1 MTKPDQTLSRKMAGG
16 AVWMLSARMLMR
28 ASGLINVMILA
39 RLLPPADFGVVGLTV
54 ALIGAFEAMS
64 DLSMNAAIVRHP
76 DPKKKHYDTA
86 FTIALLRG
94 LFIGGLA
101 LLCAEPLADFY
112 GDERLK
118 YVAWALAA
126 QAVIFGLTN
135 TGTADFQRDFTFGKD
150 FTYLAARK
158 LGGSAASIGFALTIW
173 PDYRALVGGLIIGS
187 ITSVVA
193 SFVLHPMRPR
203 LSFEAFG
210 ELFGFSKWMLATN
223 LLDFAHRRIDALIL
237 GKTLGL
243 APLGIHALAMELAN
257 LVANDFAQPLR
268 RATMPG
274 FAKLQSNLKELRH
287 QFATA
292 YGASMVFA
300 VPFALGVALVAEPA
314 IRLAFGPDWAAAAP
328 PLRVLCL
335 YGLAGASVQ
344 FCWPLLVSM
353 GEPRRFAPLQI
364 GTLIIGAPAIW
375 WASLN
380 YGLIGAAWAMSAM
393 GGIFALLVMRAA
405 LSLTQGDVKEVM
417 DWAPR
422 CLGAGLAMALAVRA
436 GQAYLPYDGSAGL
449 AAVSLIVSIVV
460 GGLVYPVVLLTLWRL
475 SGRPESAESRIISMA
490 GGMVAGRLRKA

>member
-1 MTKPDQTLSRKMAGG
+1 MSDETDGLSRKMAGG

-54 ALIGAFEAMS
+54 AFIAAFEAMS
-64 DLSMNAAIVRHP
+64 DLSLNAAIVRHP

-86 FTIALLRG
+86 FTIAVMRG
-94 LFIGGLA
+94 MLIGGLS
-101 LLCAEPLADFY
+101 LLCAEPLAEFY
-112 GDERLK
+112 GDERLR

-126 QAVIFGLTN
+126 QAVIFGFTN
-135 TGTADFQRDFTFGKD
+135 TGTSDFQRDFTFGRD

-158 LGGSAASIGFALTIW
+158 LGGSIACVGCALTIW
-173 PDYRALVGGLIIGS
+173 PDYRALVAGLVAG
-187 ITSVVA
+187 SVVSVIA
-193 SFVLHPMRPR
+193 SYVLHPMRPR
-203 LSFEAFG
+203 PSLAAFG

-223 LLDFAHRRIDALIL
+223 LLDFVHKRCDAFIL

-257 LVANDFAQPLR
+257 LVATEFAMPLR

-274 FAKLQSNLKELRH
+274 FAKLQTNLKDLRH

-292 YGASMVFA
+292 YGASMVVA
-300 VPFALGVALVAEPA
+300 VPFALGVALVADPA

-335 YGLAGASVQ
+335 YGLFGASVQ
-344 FCWPLLVSM
+344 FCWPLIVSM
-353 GEPRRFAPLQI
+353 GEPKRFAPLQI
-364 GTLIIGAPAIW
+364 GTLLVGAPAIW

-380 YGLIGAAWAMSAM
+380 YGLVGAAWAMSAM
-393 GGIFALLVMRAA
+393 GGLFALLVMRAA
-405 LSLTQGDVKEVM
+405 LSLSNGEPRDVM

-422 CLGAGLAMALAVRA
+422 ALGAGLAMALAVR
-436 GQAYLPYDGSAGL
+436 GVQAMIPYDGGAAL
-449 AAVSLIVSIVV
+449 AAVHLFASMAV
-460 GGLVYPVVLLTLWRL
+460 GVLVYPVALLILWRL
-475 SGRPESAESRIISMA
+475 CGRPESAEARILRML
-490 GGMVAGRLRKA
+490 GGFLPKRFSKI

>member
-1 MTKPDQTLSRKMAGG
+1 MSKPDQTLSRKMAGG

-64 DLSMNAAIVRHP
+64 DLSMTAAIVRHP
-76 DPKKKHYDTA
+76 NPEKKHYDTA

-112 GDERLK
+112 GDERLE

-173 PDYRALVGGLIIGS
+173 PDYRALVAGLIIGS
-187 ITSVVA
+187 MTSVIA
-193 SFVLHPMRPR
+193 SYVLHPMRPR
-203 LSFEAFG
+203 ISFEAFG

-223 LLDFAHRRIDALIL
+223 LLDFAHRRVDALIL

-328 PLRVLCL
+328 PLRILCL

-353 GEPRRFAPLQI
+353 GEPKRFAPLQI
-364 GTLIIGAPAIW
+364 GTLIVGAPAIW
-375 WASLN
+375 WSSIN

-393 GGIFALLVMRAA
+393 ACLFAFLVMRSA
-405 LSLTQGDVKEVM
+405 LSLTQGGAKEVM

-422 CLGAGLAMALAVRA
+422 CLGAGLVMAIAVRA
-436 GQAYLPYDGSAGL
+436 VQAFLPYDGSASF
-449 AAVSLIVSIVV
+449 AAVTLIASIVV
-460 GGLVYPVVLLTLWRL
+460 GAIVYPAALLILWRL
-475 SGRPESAESRIISMA
+475 CGRPESAESRIINMA
-490 GGMVAGRLRKA
+490 GGMVGGRLRKA